1 MSRKLHVFR
10 EEQAKL
16 KWHDKHTDKI
26 RSKQDNI
33 TVKLQPW
40 ITEKKS

>member
-1 MSRKLHVFR
+1 MSRKLYEFR
-10 EEQAKL
+10 EEQVKL

-26 RSKQDNI
+26 RLKSDNI

-40 ITEKKS
+40 ITEKKY

>member
-1 MSRKLHVFR
+1 MSRKLHAFR

-16 KWHDKHTDKI
+16 KWHDKHTNKI
-26 RSKQDNI
+26 QSKEDNI

-40 ITEKKS
+40 ITGKKS